1 MPIPVTNG
9 NYPQFKFAVFG
20 DNLSTVVTAG
30 YLNSAAIQAGIPLS
44 NADVIMALYSFN
56 TQTVSG
62 TFGIFTCS
70 ISASNGQITLTE
82 WANPGDAVLPTTA
95 NYLAHFTNTTGTISS
110 AAGNVTQPGNI
121 AAGLSGTAGT
131 VSSFPAAAA
140 KGSLILAGVANTG
153 NTNTTIS
160 NAAMGQASVISIPD
174 PGNALGEFVIGAGAT
189 PFVSGNFPQNSGTAG
204 LMVDSGI
211 AVSSLATTS
220 TAVLLTP
227 AADQTITVHN
237 LSLAQ
242 GNLTAGSSGHAGTL
256 ASFPAT
262 AANGS
267 LIVAGVNAG
276 GAFNTTISNSTM
288 GQSSVLSIPDPA
300 NAVGKF
306 LVGAGATPFVSGN
319 FPQNSGTAGLMVDS
333 GVTVAS
339 LSGAVTQLGKLFQV
353 SVTFNTASM
362 ITAYDT
368 PLTIIANPAASQMIL
383 VLQASVYTASTG
395 NTPYATGT
403 APIIQYS
410 TGGTNGQ
417 HGAGTIATAAG
428 LAAGDITAA
437 ASQVRNLFGIATGAQ
452 TGLSGK
458 GLYFSNAT
466 GDYTA
471 GTGTNITITVVYQ
484 LLTATV

>member
-1 MPIPVTNG
+1 MTNIIQFPMPIPVTNG

-20 DNLSTVVTAG
+20 DNLSTVTTAG
-30 YLNSAAIQAGIPLS
+30 YLTSAAIASGIPLS

-56 TQTVSG
+56 TQTVTG

-70 ISASNGQITLTE
+70 ISASTGQITLTE

-121 AAGLSGTAGT
+121 SAGLSGTAGT
-131 VSSFPAAAA
+131 VASFPGTAS

-160 NAAMGQASVISIPD
+160 NDAMGQASVINIPD
-174 PGNALGEFVIGAGAT
+174 PANAVGQFVVGATAT
-189 PFVSGNFPQNSGTAG
+189 PFVSGNFPQNSGTG
-204 LMVDSGI
+204 
-211 AVSSLATTS
+211 
-220 TAVLLTP
+220 
-227 AADQTITVHN
+227 
-237 LSLAQ
+237 
-242 GNLTAGSSGHAGTL
+242 
-256 ASFPAT
+256 
-262 AANGS
+262 
-267 LIVAGVNAG
+267 
-276 GAFNTTISNSTM
+276 
-288 GQSSVLSIPDPA
+288 
-300 NAVGKF
+300 
-306 LVGAGATPFVSGN
+306 
-319 FPQNSGTAGLMVDS
+319 GLMVDS

-339 LSGAVTQLGKLFQV
+339 LSGAVTQLGQLFQV

-362 ITAYDT
+362 VTAYDT
-368 PLTIIANPAASQMIL
+368 PLTIVANPLASQVIL
-383 VLQASVYTASTG
+383 VIQASVYTASTG
-395 NTPYATGT
+395 HTAYATGT

-417 HGAGTIATAAG
+417 HGTGTIATAAG
-428 LAAGDITAA
+428 LVAGDITAA
-437 ASQVRNLFGIATGAQ
+437 ASQVRNLFGIATAAL

-471 GTGTNITITVVYQ
+471 GTGTNVTITVVYQ
-484 LLTATV
+484 LLTATI